1 MNLEL
6 ARQIM
11 QEQIDYLATIEYP
24 YSQEDFEVD
33 TQNGNTAEDVLC
45 IGSYWIKEHNLDT
58 TKLYF
63 SPEDQ
68 EGGEDC
74 GSYYHIILKIDHPV
88 HGVGYIKYV
97 GCYDSWNDTEWYND
111 PVMVT
116 PVKKMVEVTEW
127 QESK

>member
-11 QEQIDYLATIEYP
+11 QEQIDYLATTEYP
-24 YSQEDFEVD
+24 YASKFDI
-33 TQNGNTAEDVLC
+33 NTESGREAEDCLC
-45 IGSYWIKEHNLDT
+45 LGSYWIKEHNLDPS
-58 TKLYF
+58 KLYF
-63 SPEDQ
+63 TLEDQ

-97 GCYDSWNDTEWYND
+97 GCYDSWNGTEWYND

-127 QESK
+127 QETK